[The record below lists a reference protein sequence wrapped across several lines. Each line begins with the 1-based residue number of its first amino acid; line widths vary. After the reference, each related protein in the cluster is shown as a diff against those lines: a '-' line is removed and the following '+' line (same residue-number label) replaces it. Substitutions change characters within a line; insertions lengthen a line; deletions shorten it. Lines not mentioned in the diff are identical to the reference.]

1 MTDNILNT
9 AGLHLRFGDLVS
21 VTKSPTSNSVLVK
34 VKIKPLLSNNMTICQ
49 NYHNICELI
58 RKNGF
63 DACPEIK
70 YWAVAD
76 MTNGKESKVVAFTV
90 NENVIKDI
98 KNRKVFATRLGD
110 YVDNLF
116 IHPSLRKFKMSRYFV
131 RLSLDWFF

>member
-9 AGLHLRFGDLVS
+9 AGLHLQFGDLVS

-34 VKIKPLLSNNMTICQ
+34 VKIKPILSNNMTITICQ

-63 DACPEIK
+63 DACSEIK

-98 KNRKVFATRLGD
+98 KNRKVFAIRLGN

-116 IHPSLRKFKMSRYFV
+116 IHPSLR
-131 RLSLDWFF
+131 